1 MNPKY
6 IEKFADI
13 FYDLFYTGTWN
24 NNTGQP
30 ISALS
35 IDESYSVQDLVAK
48 KRIDR
53 GEKVVGY
60 KVGCTSSSI
69 QSQFGLDEPIF
80 GRLFQPHIFEDSRVL
95 DQNDYVNCAVEPEM
109 VIKICKD
116 LEGET
121 LPDSV
126 LIDAIEYI
134 SPGIEIHNYKFW
146 NAPPTLQELISSNGI
161 HAGLVIGNTKI
172 SPENFSFKQESFMV
186 YKDDKLI
193 EKGDA
198 SEIMGGPLN
207 SLRWLIGKLTSR
219 KKKLK
224 SGSIVIPGSPVKLI
238 NIDQDTKL
246 TVIIEN
252 VGKVVSSFSHFTH

>member
-1 MNPKY
+1 MDPGY

-13 FYDLFYTGTWN
+13 FFDLFYTGSWN
-24 NNTGQP
+24 NDTGQS
-30 ISALS
+30 IAGLS
-35 IDESYSVQDLVAK
+35 IDESYSVQDLITK

-69 QSQFGLDEPIF
+69 QKQFGLDEPIF
-80 GRLFQPHIFEDSRVL
+80 GRLFQPHIFNDSSII
-95 DQNDYVNCAVEPEM
+95 DYNDHINCAIEPEM
-109 VIKICKD
+109 VIKTCKD
-116 LEGET
+116 LEGEH
-121 LPDSV
+121 LPDNV

-146 NAPPTLQELISSNGI
+146 NTPPTLQELICSNGI
-161 HAGLVIGNTKI
+161 HAGLVVGDTKT
-172 SPENFSFKQESFMV
+172 SPDRFSFNQESFMV
-186 YKDDKLI
+186 YKNGKLA

-207 SLRWLIGKLTSR
+207 SLRWLIGRLTMRNEKLR
-219 KKKLK
+219 

-238 NIDQDTKL
+238 SIKEDTEL
-246 TVIIEN
+246 TIIIEN
-252 VGKVVSSFSHFTH
+252 VGKVAASFSHIN